1 MCRGERREYVGN
13 KRRIKIRG
21 CGHKYVITITHHQL
35 VPKHTKLSE
44 SEKEKLFKEQK
55 LSIRDLPKILKT
67 DSAIM
72 KLSVK
77 SGDVIKIER
86 TSRTAGIAIYYR
98 GVIDG

>member
-1 MCRGERREYVGN
+1 MCRR
-13 KRRIKIRG
+13 KRRIKG
-21 CGHKYVITITHHQL
+21 ELKYEVVATNMSFTITHHQL

-44 SEKEKLFKEQK
+44 SDKEKLFKEQK

-67 DSAIM
+67 DPAIM
-72 KLSVK
+72 KLTVK